1 MCDCNDQRP
10 LDFETLLSDPMTR
23 LVMQSDGVS
32 MGELVRVLE
41 KAGDAVASRQP
52 LFNRFSGNAR
62 LHPATEFFA

>member
-32 MGELVRVLE
+32 MRELIRVLE
-41 KAGDAVASRQP
+41 KAGDAM
-52 LFNRFSGNAR
+52 AR
-62 LHPATEFFA
+62 RTERPAVYA